1 MMASSVAT
9 LAPTEGTDHLELGA
23 PGREEPHEAVA
34 AGTDSCPHALTLPCL
49 TLMRAAYLVVG

>member
-1 MMASSVAT
+1 MASSVAT
-9 LAPTEGTDHLELGA
+9 LAPTEGTDDLELGA
-23 PGREEPHEAVA
+23 PGREPHEAVA